1 MKKTFLLALGLMLG
15 LCASSQHRAD
25 RQQLDNPESFSLI
38 VLGDPQGYMKYDL
51 NQPLFELC
59 TAWIADN
66 VDHLRIRGVLCTGDL
81 VETNETVTL
90 RRNMLNQTSREQ
102 WEAVS
107 RCFKRLDGKVPYI
120 ISPGNHDYGYRSA
133 ENGRTEFPKYFPV
146 ERNPKLRDIIVSDY
160 PNRMGAISTENGAFR
175 IEAPGWG
182 HLLIISAEFAPRDE
196 VLEWAKSVIS
206 DPKYKDD
213 KVIFLTH
220 SYMRQRTGEL
230 TDNEGYKIR
239 PANWGRQ
246 IWEKLIKPLPNVD
259 MVVCGHTGN
268 PGEFEDATAYVAGKN
283 DAGNTVHQMMFNV
296 QVLGG
301 GWEGNGGDG
310 WVRILE
316 FYPDGKTIH
325 VKTYSPLFG
334 ISPTTKEHAHRKG
347 KLDDYKITIEK

>member
-1 MKKTFLLALGLMLG
+1 MRKTILTALAFTAVLGG
-15 LCASSQHRAD
+15 QAQHRAD
-25 RQQLDNPESFSLI
+25 QQQLDNPESFSMI
-38 VLGDPQGYMKYDL
+38 VLGDPQGYMKYDI

-66 VDHLRIRGVLCTGDL
+66 VDHLNIKSVLCTGDL
-81 VETNETVTL
+81 VETNECITRIRTMV
-90 RRNMLNQTSREQ
+90 NQTSREQ
-102 WEAVS
+102 WECVS
-107 RCFKRLDGKVPYI
+107 RCFGRLDNKVPYI

-133 ENGRTEFPKYFPV
+133 ENGRTEFPKYFPL
-146 ERNPKLRDIIVSDY
+146 ERNEKLRDVIVSDY
-160 PNRMGAISTENGAFR
+160 PNRMGDISTENGAFR

-182 HLLIISAEFAPRDE
+182 HILIVCAEFAPRDE
-196 VLEWAKSVIS
+196 VLEWAKKVIS

-220 SYMRQRTGEL
+220 SYMRERTGAL

-239 PANWGRQ
+239 PANWGKQ
-246 IWEKLIKPLPNVD
+246 IWEKLIQPLPNVD
-259 MVVCGHTGN
+259 MVICGHTGK
-268 PGEFEDATAYVAGKN
+268 PGEFEDATAYVKSKN
-283 DAGNTVHQMMFNV
+283 AAGNTVHQMMFNV
-296 QVLGG
+296 QILGG

-334 ISPTTKEHAHRKG
+334 ISPTTKEHAYRKG
-347 KLDDYKITIEK
+347 KLDDYKITIE